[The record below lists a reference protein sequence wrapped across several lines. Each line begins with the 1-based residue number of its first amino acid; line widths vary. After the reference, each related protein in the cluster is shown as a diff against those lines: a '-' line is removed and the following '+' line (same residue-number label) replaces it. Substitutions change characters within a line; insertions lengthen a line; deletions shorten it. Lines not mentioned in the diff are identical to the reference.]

1 VRIGAKRARYA
12 FLRGRISGNTVA
24 GTFALFCLANSLL
37 VVNSQVSRLFLL
49 DDAGYGDSY
58 ILYDALHFQDT
69 GVIYRDL
76 SQPPYL
82 PAQYSPLVYM
92 LYSLPGRIGTFP
104 NPFVGP
110 RLITIA
116 AFLLC
121 VAVVISIVRTL
132 VPGRYAWLWGLLL
145 ATSIISMQDWLLQLR
160 GDFPGIFFSLLALRL
175 LLARY
180 HYATLF
186 AGLSAGFAMQ
196 FKITFVTALA
206 AGSLWLLFRKRW
218 RELAVFAAAGTLM
231 LAGPYLLFWARE
243 PRMPSQMLALSPGI
257 KDVRGCLKLI
267 SEAVKEPVVPLALA
281 AFPLVASV
289 ACPRWA
295 LLILF
300 ASLSFLLSGLADIQ
314 AGGNINYFFEPL
326 FALVPA
332 AVLGVVLLT
341 QWARRRIGLAVF
353 LSALV
358 LIYFLPSK
366 AQELYRAVRSQGDG
380 VKSRN
385 DTFRIVQNVLQG
397 RHIFTTVPR
406 LAMMDP
412 VPVLLEPL
420 LVTYLQRLGKFD
432 PQPIIQRIRSN
443 EFDLVITET
452 PIRSWRGVVT
462 SPDIHRA
469 IEASYR
475 PQCVM
480 GHYLMHLPRSRSG
493 DTGLLEELDRNRCVP
508 VRADN
513 DSPGPN
519 RVARPLKPQCNSN
532 RYNRRT
538 TICSTAQPIGYLYS
552 VIFEL
557 LE

>member
-1 VRIGAKRARYA
+1 VKIGATRARYSL
-12 FLRGRISGNTVA
+12 LRRRIAGDTVA

-37 VVNSQVSRLFLL
+37 MVNFQVSRLFLL
-49 DDAGYGDSY
+49 DEAGYGDSY

-82 PAQYSPLVYM
+82 PTQYSPLVYM

-104 NPFVGP
+104 NPFIGP
-110 RLITIA
+110 RLIAIA

-132 VPGRYAWLWGLLL
+132 VPARHAWLWGLLL
-145 ATSIISMQDWLLQLR
+145 GTSIISMQDWVLQLR
-160 GDFPGIFFSLLALRL
+160 GDFSGIFFSLLAIRL
-175 LLARY
+175 LLAR
-180 HYATLF
+180 HHHASLF

-196 FKITFVTALA
+196 FKITFLAALV

-218 RELAVFAAAGTLM
+218 RELAAFVAAGTLM
-231 LAGPYLLFWARE
+231 FAVPYLLFWARE
-243 PRMPSQMLALSPGI
+243 PRMPSQILALSPGI

-281 AFPLVASV
+281 AFPLVVSV

-295 LLILF
+295 LLFLF
-300 ASLSFLLSGLADIQ
+300 ASLSFLLSGIADVQ
-314 AGGNINYFFEPL
+314 VGGNINYFFEPL

-332 AVLGVVLLT
+332 AVLGVVILT
-341 QWARRRIGLAVF
+341 QWARRRVGLAVF

-358 LIYFLPSK
+358 VIYLLPSNLPSNT
-366 AQELYRAVRSQGDG
+366 QQLYRAVRSQGDF

-412 VPVLLEPL
+412 VPVLMEPL
-420 LVTYLQRLGKFD
+420 LLTYLQRLGKFD
-432 PQPIIQRIRSN
+432 PQPIIERIRRN

-452 PIRSWRGVVT
+452 PSRSWRGLVM

-475 PQCVM
+475 PQCVV
-480 GHYLMHLPRSRSG
+480 GNYLMHIPRSRSG
-493 DTGLLEELDRNRCVP
+493 DSGLLEELDRNRCVP
-508 VRADN
+508 IRVDN
-513 DSPGPN
+513 ASVGPN
-519 RVARPLKPQCNSN
+519 W
-532 RYNRRT
+532 
-538 TICSTAQPIGYLYS
+538 
-552 VIFEL
+552 
-557 LE
+557 

>member
-1 VRIGAKRARYA
+1 LVKIDAMRARYA
-12 FLRGRISGNTVA
+12 LLRRRIAGDTVV

-37 VVNSQVSRLFLL
+37 LVNSQVSRLFLL
-49 DDAGYGDSY
+49 DEAEYGDSY
-58 ILYDALHFQDT
+58 ILYDALHFQNT

-92 LYSLPGRIGTFP
+92 LYSVPGRIGTFP

-110 RLITIA
+110 RLIAIA

-121 VAVVISIVRTL
+121 VAVVISIVRTQ
-132 VPGRYAWLWGLLL
+132 VPARYAWLWGLLL
-145 ATSIISMQDWLLQLR
+145 ATSIISMQGWVLLLR

-175 LLARY
+175 LLGRNR
-180 HYATLF
+180 YATLF

-196 FKITFVTALA
+196 FKITFVTALV

-218 RELAVFAAAGTLM
+218 RELAVFAAAGTLTF
-231 LAGPYLLFWARE
+231 AVPYLLFWVRE
-243 PRMPSQMLALSPGI
+243 PRMPSQILALSPGI

-267 SEAVKEPVVPLALA
+267 SEAIKEPVVPLALA
-281 AFPLVASV
+281 AFPFVVSV

-300 ASLSFLLSGLADIQ
+300 ASLSFLLSGFADIQ
-314 AGGNINYFFEPL
+314 AGGNINYFFEAL

-358 LIYFLPSK
+358 VIYLLPSK
-366 AQELYRAVRSQGDG
+366 AQELYRTIRSQSDA

-385 DTFRIVQNVLQG
+385 DTLRIVQNVLHG
-397 RHIFTTVPR
+397 RHFFSTVPR
-406 LAMMDP
+406 LAMMDR
-412 VPVLLEPL
+412 VPVLMEPFL
-420 LVTYLQRLGKFD
+420 LTYQQRLGKFD
-432 PQPIIQRIRSN
+432 PQPIIERIRSN

-452 PIRSWRGVVT
+452 PSRSWRGLPVI

-475 PQCVM
+475 PQCVV
-480 GHYLMHLPRSRSG
+480 GNFLMHLPRARSG
-493 DTGLLEELDRNRCVP
+493 DSSLLEELDQSRCVP
-508 VRADN
+508 VRVDN

-519 RVARPLKPQCNSN
+519 W
-532 RYNRRT
+532 
-538 TICSTAQPIGYLYS
+538 
-552 VIFEL
+552 
-557 LE
+557 

>member
-1 VRIGAKRARYA
+1 MVKIGATPARYA
-12 FLRGRISGNTVA
+12 LIWRRIAGDTVV
-24 GTFALFCLANSLL
+24 GTFALLCLANSLL
-37 VVNSQVSRLFLL
+37 VVNSQVNGLFLL
-49 DDAGYGDSY
+49 DEAGYGDSY
-58 ILYDALHFQDT
+58 ILYDALHFRDT
-69 GVIYRDL
+69 GAIYRDL

-82 PAQYSPLVYM
+82 PAQYGPLVYI
-92 LYSLPGRIGTFP
+92 LYSLPARIGAFP

-110 RLITIA
+110 RLIAIA

-145 ATSIISMQDWLLQLR
+145 ATSIVSMQGWGLQLR

-175 LLARY
+175 LLARTR
-180 HYATLF
+180 YASLF

-196 FKITFVTALA
+196 FKITFLTALV

-218 RELAVFAAAGTLM
+218 RELAVFTAAGTLM
-231 LAGPYLLFWARE
+231 FAGPYVLFWARE
-243 PRMPSQMLALSPGI
+243 PRMLSQMLALSPGI
-257 KDVRGCLKLI
+257 KDVGGCLKLI
-267 SEAVKEPVVPLALA
+267 SGAVKEPLVPLALA
-281 AFPLVASV
+281 AFPLVVSI
-289 ACPRWA
+289 ACPRWQ

-300 ASLSFLLSGLADIQ
+300 ASLSFVLSGLADIQ

-326 FALVPA
+326 FALVPV

-358 LIYFLPSK
+358 VIYLWPSR
-366 AQELYRAVRSQGDG
+366 AQELYRTIQSQGDA
-380 VKSRN
+380 VKSMN
-385 DTFRIVQNVLQG
+385 DTFRTVQNVLRG

-412 VPVLLEPL
+412 VPVLMEPL
-420 LVTYLQRLGKFD
+420 LATYLQRLGKFD
-432 PQPIIQRIRSN
+432 PEPIIQRIRGS

-452 PIRSWRGVVT
+452 PVRSWRGIVL
-462 SPDIHRA
+462 SPDIYRA

-475 PQCVM
+475 PQCVL

-493 DTGLLEELDRNRCVP
+493 DSGLLEELDRNQCVP
-508 VRADN
+508 VRIDN
-513 DSPGPN
+513 DSLGPN
-519 RVARPLKPQCNSN
+519 R
-532 RYNRRT
+532 
-538 TICSTAQPIGYLYS
+538 QPDL
-552 VIFEL
+552 
-557 LE
+557 